1 MSTSSNRIL
10 SIYNSRKNI
19 LEILESRG
27 YEVDDYNLFSIN
39 EIDAMYKNNQLDML
53 LTNNKTSRTIYIKTR
68 FR

>member
-27 YEVDDYNLFSIN
+27 YEVDDYNLFSIIGLN
-39 EIDAMYKNNQLDML
+39 
-53 LTNNKTSRTIYIKTR
+53 IYIR
-68 FR
+68 FSNND